1 MTCTA
6 TSMCALAG
14 STSSGRDALVP
25 MSLSYWWG
33 VMVCLGIRLQRR
45 RFVRAV
51 DTFVV
56 ILVVLVFFI
65 VDLALIVVYGCVMIV
80 RR

>member
-1 MTCTA
+1 
-6 TSMCALAG
+6 
-14 STSSGRDALVP
+14 
-25 MSLSYWWG
+25 
-33 VMVCLGIRLQRR
+33 MVCLGVWLQRR
-45 RFVRAV
+45 GFVRAV